1 MDEALALPSEHAVR
15 VALRTQQIIAYE
27 SGVADTVDPLAG
39 SYYLEALTN
48 EIERRAKDYIEKIDD
63 LGGALRAIEMGFI
76 QREIAESA
84 YRYQK
89 EIESGDRVVVGVN
102 RFIVEEEIPIQR
114 LKVDPSVR
122 EGQIERLKALRRR
135 RNNERVGALLKEL
148 EEAAKTSENLFPLF
162 IECVKSYATLGE
174 ICDVLRRVFGE
185 YRPGM
190 EL

>member
-1 MDEALALPSEHAVR
+1 M
-15 VALRTQQIIAYE
+15 AYE

-39 SYYLEALTN
+39 SYYIEALTN
-48 EIERRAKDYIEKIDD
+48 EIERRAKDYIERIDN

-122 EGQIERLKALRRR
+122 ERQIERLKALRRR